1 MPTSI
6 RVRGAPVLRAGFS
19 LLEVVVAMTI
29 FLVVLGFS
37 LPFFNSQSRAVSAA
51 AGTGDMYRNIQF
63 ALAQIDRDLR
73 MAGAGTYSQQ
83 PMLVEAHGNAITFN
97 ANLITSDSADVRAV
111 NYDPDADPLTM
122 ISLTKA
128 TSVTLPLVT
137 KTYPDT
143 DYILGGIRSPAET
156 ISYWVSADSST
167 ALANDY
173 ILWRRENQAAPVVVA
188 KGIMLSAGQSIF
200 SYVKADTGGAVST
213 IASGSLPL
221 YHNAKIHGSPSDT
234 GAYATIDSIRVVTIS
249 LTGSYYDPRKGLQV
263 STVSAS
269 VRVANS
275 GLVSRTTCGET
286 PIFGKTITV
295 TTNGALPVVTPWVTL
310 AFAAAIDEAGGEKD
324 VEQYAIFRRAPA
336 AAAFDEPIASFS
348 AGLANYT
355 YTDVNV
361 QHGDQWVYGVA
372 AVDCSP
378 AMSSVSLT
386 STVTVP

>member
-6 RVRGAPVLRAGFS
+6 RLRGAPMRRAGFS

-37 LPFFNSQSRAVSAA
+37 LPFFNSQSRAVTAA
-51 AGTGDMYRNIQF
+51 AGTGDLYRNIQF

-73 MAGAGTYSQQ
+73 MAGAGTFSQQ
-83 PMLVEAHGNAITFN
+83 PMLVQAAPNAITFN
-97 ANLITSDSADVRAV
+97 ANLITSDSNDVRAV

-128 TSVTLPLVT
+128 TSISLPLVS

-143 DYILGGIRSPAET
+143 DYVLGGIRSPAET
-156 ISYWVSADSST
+156 ISYWVSPDSST

-188 KGIMLSAGQSIF
+188 KGIMLSAGASIF
-200 SYVKADTGGAVST
+200 SYVKADTGGAV
-213 IASGSLPL
+213 AQVAAGALPL
-221 YHNAKIHGSPSDT
+221 YHIAKIHGSPSDT
-234 GAYATIDSIRVVTIS
+234 GAFATIDSIRVVNIS
-249 LTGSYYDPRKGLQV
+249 LTGSYFDPRKGLQV
-263 STVSAS
+263 QTVATS

-286 PIFGKTITV
+286 PIFGRTITV
-295 TTNGALPVVTPWVTL
+295 TTGGASPATPWVTL
-310 AFAAAIDEAGGEKD
+310 AFAAAVDEVGGERD
-324 VEQYAIFRRAPA
+324 IEQYAIFRRVVG

-348 AGLANYT
+348 GGLANYT
-355 YTDVNV
+355 FTDVNV
-361 QHGDQWVYGVA
+361 AHGDQWVYGVA

-378 AMSSVSLT
+378 AMSPVSST
-386 STVTVP
+386 TTVTVP

>member
-1 MPTSI
+1 MTTSI
-6 RVRGAPVLRAGFS
+6 RLRGAPTRRAGFS

-83 PMLVEAHGNAITFN
+83 PMIVQAAGNSITFN
-97 ANLITSDSADVRAV
+97 ANLITSDSNDVRAV

-128 TSVTLPLVT
+128 TSVTLPLSA
-137 KTYPDT
+137 KAYPDT

-167 ALANDY
+167 PLANDY
-173 ILWRRENQAAPVVVA
+173 ILWRRENQAIPIVVA
-188 KGIMLSAGQSIF
+188 KGIMLSAGASIF
-200 SYVKADTGGAVST
+200 SYVKADTGGAVAV
-213 IASGSLPL
+213 IAAGSLPL
-221 YHNAKIHGSPSDT
+221 YHNAKIHGSPGDSGT
-234 GAYATIDSIRVVTIS
+234 FATIDSIRVVNIS

-263 STVSAS
+263 QTVATS
-269 VRVANS
+269 VRVANA

-286 PIFGKTITV
+286 PIFGKPITV
-295 TTNGALPVVTPWVTL
+295 TTSGVAPATAFVTL
-310 AFAAAIDEAGGEKD
+310 AFAAAIDETGGEKD
-324 VEQYAIFRRAPA
+324 VEQYAIFRKVVGAP
-336 AAAFDEPIASFS
+336 AFDEPIASFS
-348 AGLANYT
+348 GGLANYT

-361 QHGDQWVYGVA
+361 AHADQWVYGVA

-378 AMSSVSLT
+378 AMSAVS
-386 STVTVP
+386 STAVVIVP